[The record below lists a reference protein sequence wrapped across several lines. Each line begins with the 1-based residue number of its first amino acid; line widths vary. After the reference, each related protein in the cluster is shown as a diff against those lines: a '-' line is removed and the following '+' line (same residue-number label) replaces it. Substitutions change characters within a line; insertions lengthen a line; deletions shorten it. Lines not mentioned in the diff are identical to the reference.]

1 MNALGITA
9 IAETAGTYWNWALGV
24 ERRIV
29 TSRSPVASMDS
40 TGSNIQAIGEAMSGL
55 RTRSTEAITSA
66 AVQDRAVVKV
76 TPSRRV

>member
-55 RTRSTEAITSA
+55 RTSLDRGDH
-66 AVQDRAVVKV
+66 VRGGQGRAVVEGDAL
-76 TPSRRV
+76 RRV